1 MTATRCH
8 LCLHEMPPD
17 GSNQPRWLI
26 CSTCRADLDAMT
38 PKARMEILLAL
49 QRTMTESNRNRIL
62 EELADAL
69 REGAWE
75 IADRIDDMSGN
86 SDGDEWK
93 MEG

>member
-8 LCLHEMPPD
+8 LCLHEMPPS
-17 GSNQPRWLI
+17 GSDRPRWLI
-26 CSTCRADLDAMT
+26 CSTCRGDLDAMT

-75 IADRIDDMSGN
+75 IADRIDDA